1 MTIIVDFM
9 LVIRKVPLNEFILEM
24 ICIRDDLV
32 CIWSLVT
39 KEALEKGNLFFVI
52 QAQSILIFDKP

>member
-9 LVIRKVPLNEFILEM
+9 LAIRKVPLNEF

-52 QAQSILIFDKP
+52 QTQSILIFDKP